1 MAPTQG
7 EIFILLAVVAYGL
20 LSFPTHYMTALCAVS
35 LVVYVVT
42 KSVTSIIVLFA
53 GAALLRLFV
62 VERSIN
68 PALPGSDV
76 KNSVYTEQQR
86 EGFQQKEGFQP
97 RDPISIHQRIEDN
110 KNGSPLKPKTSTITG
125 VLESPEILDSLQI
138 SPVLPAEQGCAMNTL
153 PAPVKAA
160 EIIPTPPELTP
171 TSTSVENAPLSNPV
185 LQNGPDNES
194 MFTALIAKGTALFKG
209 QPAADEKGV
218 SSGPS
223 TSV

>member
-7 EIFILLAVVAYGL
+7 EIFILLAVVVYGL
-20 LSFPTHYMTALCAVS
+20 LSFPTHYMTALCIVS
-35 LVVYVVT
+35 LVLYVVT
-42 KSVTSIIVLFA
+42 KSVTSVIVLFA
-53 GAALLRLFV
+53 GAALLRLFI
-62 VERSIN
+62 VEGPKN
-68 PALPGSDV
+68 PTLPGSEV
-76 KNSVYTEQQR
+76 KNSAYTEQQR
-86 EGFQQKEGFQP
+86 EGFQP

-110 KNGSPLKPKTSTITG
+110 KSGSPLKPKTSTITG

-209 QPAADEKGV
+209 QPAANEKGV

>member
-7 EIFILLAVVAYGL
+7 EIFILSAVVVYGL
-20 LSFPTHYMTALCAVS
+20 LSFPTHYMTALCIVS
-35 LVVYVVT
+35 LVLYVVT
-42 KSVTSIIVLFA
+42 KSVTSVIVLFA
-53 GAALLRLFV
+53 GAALLRLFM
-62 VERSIN
+62 VEGPRN
-68 PALPGSDV
+68 PALPGSEV
-76 KNSVYTEQQR
+76 KNSVYTQQQR
-86 EGFQQKEGFQP
+86 EGFQP
-97 RDPISIHQRIEDN
+97 RDPISIHQRIETN
-110 KNGSPLKPKTSTITG
+110 KTGSPLKPKTATITG

>member
-1 MAPTQG
+1 
-7 EIFILLAVVAYGL
+7 
-20 LSFPTHYMTALCAVS
+20 MTALCIVS
-35 LVVYVVT
+35 LVLYVVT
-42 KSVTSIIVLFA
+42 KSVTSVIVLFA
-53 GAALLRLFV
+53 GAALLRLFI
-62 VERSIN
+62 VEGPKN
-68 PALPGSDV
+68 PTLPGSEV
-76 KNSVYTEQQR
+76 KNSAYTEQQR
-86 EGFQQKEGFQP
+86 EGFQP

-110 KNGSPLKPKTSTITG
+110 KSGSPLKPKTSTITG

-209 QPAADEKGV
+209 QPAANEKGV